1 MRRVER
7 RDGYLFCR
15 LRCPKARNRRP
26 PDTRMK
32 PGLDS
37 VTSSCLVAGSFTGAS
52 NHRNRRATDSYSACS
67 LHILCVRD
75 MSNRRV
81 YNLHINNTAR
91 SQGVCRPR
99 GRLEPSAIYAKS
111 EPFVLLM
118 LRQSTDRADRPAC
131 VVYCDAP
138 CAFHSNTFVYFVWKV
153 QRHPLLSLPPSP
165 LSQPGL

>member
-1 MRRVER
+1 MRRIER

-15 LRCPKARNRRP
+15 LRCPKARNRRL

-37 VTSSCLVAGSFTGAS
+37 VTSSCLVAGSFIGAS
-52 NHRNRRATDSYSACS
+52 NHRNRRAIDSYSVCS

-81 YNLHINNTAR
+81 YDLHINNTAR

-111 EPFVLLM
+111 EPFVLL
-118 LRQSTDRADRPAC
+118 LLWHSSALAFFCSC
-131 VVYCDAP
+131 V
-138 CAFHSNTFVYFVWKV
+138 
-153 QRHPLLSLPPSP
+153 LLSVRHSHT
-165 LSQPGL
+165 GM